1 MTLWNKVLYLLA
13 ASVLAVFF
21 STSIFSAT
29 THKGTVGEDGT
40 EIEVTRVFY
49 SSPTYPR
56 NAIRLGREGYVLI
69 EFDVDTD
76 GAVLDPYV
84 IESEPTGVFELRDS
98 YDFRPRAE
106 DIAGSSSTLADV
118 DQITGNS
125 FNSPIIFIIESLM
138 FKNILF

>member
-84 IESEPTGVFELRDS
+84 IESEPTGVFERAAIKAVRKWLYTPPS
-98 YDFRPRAE
+98 YNGVSVKVNDVRAK
-106 DIAGSSSTLADV
+106 V
-118 DQITGNS
+118 S
-125 FNSPIIFIIESLM
+125 FALQ
-138 FKNILF
+138 